1 MIFILSR
8 RDSHRGM
15 TKAIVPAAAWPPFR
29 CCSPRISRKCT
40 GRTPWNLDPWS
51 TAGAADLVSHTH
63 IYTNPQNDF
72 FRNVFPGCP
81 RLMICTSIHF
91 IFPGFQRSIF
101 WGWLYSNIQQ
111 WPSPTLHTKRLLRKP
126 WMKPWPAIV
135 QWFIDWTWWFPYCSY
150 VKLPQG
156 NLAPILH
163 CPDLPR
169 IRKDPNQNHVF
180 AGAFNITGKGWLDMV
195 VS

>member
-1 MIFILSR
+1 MYIYSF
-8 RDSHRGM
+8 H
-15 TKAIVPAAAWPPFR
+15 
-29 CCSPRISRKCT
+29 ISR
-40 GRTPWNLDPWS
+40 
-51 TAGAADLVSHTH
+51 
-63 IYTNPQNDF
+63 
-72 FRNVFPGCP
+72 FPTFY
-81 RLMICTSIHF
+81 L
-91 IFPGFQRSIF
+91 F

-195 VS
+195 VSIGFLKWGTPKINQNHGFQYILFQPKWSDFRWFGVPVGHLYVARKTASGATLFREYSWSAELIPTRCRASSDWAKLKGGFLV